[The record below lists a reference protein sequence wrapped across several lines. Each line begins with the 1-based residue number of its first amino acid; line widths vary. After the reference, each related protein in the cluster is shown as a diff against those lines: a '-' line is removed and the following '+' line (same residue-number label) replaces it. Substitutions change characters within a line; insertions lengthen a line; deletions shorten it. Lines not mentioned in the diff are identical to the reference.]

1 MYRVLTGKQRSLVFP
16 IMCNACVKIN
26 YEDNIPNDTPL
37 TYTDG
42 STATSEIPY
51 GIWGHK
57 DSFTIEAL
65 VTPYDINGYGRH
77 SVGSAIVT
85 PPSTEK
91 VMPAPTGDQLSSP
104 DTYLSDLYMA
114 RADRFTHQMAVFHST
129 KVQLYLVNTTEHNEN
144 NPAEYKIRFMVDIG
158 GTAITLD
165 SPTVFTSV
173 FGKSLTTIAAT
184 QAVALDVNGKV
195 KYDKQTQPILGHTSG
210 TNLNITGD
218 RRGDYHV
225 NQELFILDGFS
236 VKSIGKIAS
245 ISYSSS
251 TTLVLDATYATS
263 LVGEYIFLPTLKHPA
278 YISNANHIAATYN
291 DVSREMQIY
300 YNNKLV
306 ASTFHSASTEFS
318 FDEEDFFLG
327 ANGNNA
333 TVTNSAA
340 SNKQFMGELHEFAIS
355 GVASTNF
362 NTFNLTPR
370 YAHTLLYFRFE
381 EVDE

>member
-26 YEDNIPNDTPL
+26 YTDNIPKGYDTS
-37 TYTDG
+37 TTTDDI
-42 STATSEIPY
+42 AY
-51 GIWGHK
+51 GIWGHD
-57 DSFTIEAL
+57 DSFTIEAT

-77 SVGSAIVT
+77 SVGSRIITA
-85 PPSTEK
+85 PLTEK
-91 VMPAPTGDQLSSP
+91 VIQAPTGDQLSSP

-144 NPAEYKIRFMVDIG
+144 NPAEYKIRFMININ
-158 GTAITLD
+158 GTAVTLD

-173 FGKSLTTIAAT
+173 FGESLTTISGT
-184 QAVALDVNGKV
+184 QSVALDVNGKV
-195 KYDKQTQPILGHTSG
+195 KYNRS
-210 TNLNITGD
+210 NNIQAHSTDTLTFTGD
-218 RRGDYHV
+218 QRDEFFV

-236 VKSIGKIAS
+236 VKSIGTIKS

-251 TTLVLDATYATS
+251 TSVVLNAAYATS
-263 LVGEYIFLPTLKHPA
+263 IAGEYIFLPTLKHPA
-278 YISNANHIAATYN
+278 YILNATHIAATYN

-306 ASTFHSASTEFS
+306 ASTFHTITTAFS
-318 FDEEDFFLG
+318 FDKEDFFLG
-327 ANGNNA
+327 ANGNSA
-333 TVTNSAA
+333 TGTNTAA

-370 YAHTLLYFRFE
+370 FANTLLYFRFE

>member
-16 IMCNACVKIN
+16 IMCNACVKID
-26 YEDNIPNDTPL
+26 YSDNIPKGADL
-37 TYTDG
+37 VSG
-42 STATSEIPY
+42 SADDIAY

-104 DTYLSDLYMA
+104 NDYLSDLYMA
-114 RADRFTHQMAVFHST
+114 RADRFTHQMAIFHST

-144 NPAEYKIRFMVDIG
+144 SPAEYKIRFMVDIG

-173 FGKSLTTIAAT
+173 FGESLTTIAAT

-195 KYDKQTQPILGHTSG
+195 KYDKQTYPIAAHTSA
-210 TNLNITGD
+210 NLTISGD
-218 RRGDYHV
+218 RRGDYHED
-225 NQELFILDGFS
+225 QELFILDGFS
-236 VKSIGKIAS
+236 VKSIGKVS
-245 ISYSSS
+245 SLSYSSPN
-251 TTLVLDATYATS
+251 TTVVLDAAYSPS
-263 LVGEYIFLPTLKHPA
+263 LAGEYIFLPTLKHPA
-278 YISNANHIAATYN
+278 YISNATHIAATYN

-306 ASTFHSASTEFS
+306 ASTFHTVTTEFS

-355 GVASTNF
+355 GIASTNF
-362 NTFNLTPR
+362 YTFNLTPR

>member
-16 IMCNACVKIN
+16 IMCNACVNIN
-26 YEDNIPNDTPL
+26 YSDNIPKGYDTS
-37 TYTDG
+37 TTTDDI
-42 STATSEIPY
+42 AY

-65 VTPYDINGYGRH
+65 VTPYDVNGYGRH
-77 SVGSAIVT
+77 SVGGPIVT

-91 VMPAPTGDQLSSP
+91 VMPAPTGDQLASP
-104 DTYLSDLYMA
+104 DNYLSDLYMA

-129 KVQLYLVNTTEHNEN
+129 KVQLYLVNTTEHNQN
-144 NPAEYKIRFMVDIG
+144 NPAEYKIRFMINIA
-158 GTAITLD
+158 GTAVTLD

-173 FGKSLTTIAAT
+173 FGESLTTITAT
-184 QAVALDVNGKV
+184 QNVALDVEGKV
-195 KYDKQTQPILGHTSG
+195 KYDIQTSPIIAHTSG

-263 LVGEYIFLPTLKHPA
+263 LAGEYIFLPTLKHPA

-291 DVSREMQIY
+291 DATREMQIY

-306 ASTFHSASTEFS
+306 ASSFHTITSEFS
-318 FDEEDFFLG
+318 FDREDFFLG

-333 TVTNSAA
+333 KVTNSAA

-355 GVASTNF
+355 GIASTNF

>member
-16 IMCNACVKIN
+16 IMCNACVKID
-26 YEDNIPNDTPL
+26 YTDNIPSGVDASIT
-37 TYTDG
+37 TDDI
-42 STATSEIPY
+42 AY
-51 GIWGHK
+51 GIWGHD
-57 DSFTIEAL
+57 DSFTIEAT

-77 SVGSAIVT
+77 SVGSAIIT

-91 VMPAPTGDQLSSP
+91 VMPAPIGGATVTYP
-104 DTYLSDLYMA
+104 DSYQSDLYMA

-144 NPAEYKIRFMVDIG
+144 NPAEYKIRFMVDID
-158 GTAITLD
+158 GTAVTLD

-173 FGKSLTTIAAT
+173 FGESLTTIAGT
-184 QAVALDVNGKV
+184 QLVALDVNGKV
-195 KYDKQTQPILGHTSG
+195 KYDRQLLPIATHT
-210 TNLNITGD
+210 TDTITINYD
-218 RRGDYHV
+218 NTAYYHED
-225 NQELFILDGFS
+225 QELFILDGFS
-236 VKSIGKIAS
+236 VKSIGTIKTIG
-245 ISYSSS
+245 YGSSV
-251 TTLVLDATYATS
+251 TTIVLNAAYATS
-263 LVGEYIFLPTLKHPA
+263 LTGEYIYLPTLKHPA
-278 YISNANHIAATYN
+278 YISNATHIAATYN

-306 ASTFHSASTEFS
+306 ASTFHTITTAFS
-318 FDEEDFFLG
+318 FDKEDFFLG
-327 ANGNNA
+327 ANGNSA
-333 TVTNSAA
+333 TGTNTAA

-370 YAHTLLYFRFE
+370 FANTLLYFRFE